1 MQQEIH
7 HLLTE
12 EEREGIFGH
21 TSAEY
26 GKKIR
31 QLGSARTPFSNLT
44 LPVFCRYDTY
54 LRLCNVCIPLTI
66 TELELGNKWE
76 KKREK
81 DCIDTYVIKLFN
93 WDELILH
100 ANYLFLLVI

>member
-66 TELELGNKWE
+66 TELRQEISG

-81 DCIDTYVIKLFN
+81 DYIDTYVIKLFN
-93 WDELILH
+93 
-100 ANYLFLLVI
+100 